1 MYSCMYIRMYLSS
14 QITIKIEEET
24 KMKESNDSCLNEIK
38 ELKQILQDCE
48 MKIDILLNENSGLKL
63 NLSNAE
69 G

>member
-1 MYSCMYIRMYLSS
+1 MYLSS